1 MEQKVKERLRKLVH
15 WQYFPLLVL
24 LLVILGLHLCTITRP
39 DTPLFDEHH
48 YVTDARR
55 ILTGEGSDRTEHPP
69 LGKLLIAGGIELFG
83 DNQWGWRL
91 PEILLS
97 TVALAVFYDIC
108 RKLGTSHKT
117 AFIAV
122 MLLGLDNLMFI
133 HSGMVMLDIYLV
145 VFTIFAFWCY
155 LKGPRWWWLCA
166 ISIGLAGL
174 CKFSGALSAIPIGL
188 HWFITYMSNMTPQAE
203 KTTATASEDDLVDTQ
218 EKPVFESGQIVDG
231 SIAVAASANS
241 TLVAEDKTT
250 ICTSSDT
257 SNPAEAPPQTSS
269 AKNTKPL
276 ARLWHIFSNPIIF
289 ISSMMLAP
297 ITFFLFYGIFDM
309 IIRGEWIPFI
319 VWGQWDQG
327 VLGTIKGALNSTN
340 SIKFAYGGAFPAKPW
355 EWILSPTGSL
365 RLYGAL
371 FQPEK
376 YDTFILAYWW
386 RPSYSGI
393 ISPSM
398 WLGGLMTIPYVI
410 WKSFKQH
417 SAAIFVVCWIIGTW
431 VMWIPMFLLTER
443 ITYMFYYLPT
453 LGAIA
458 IGVALIL
465 TDWLNKA
472 QSLSS
477 GISRHVLK
485 LTACSFLL
493 VHLLSFCIISP
504 LHLWIS
510 VPVCALLFLFSLSYL
525 GFGRRFTIQFGIA
538 ACVSALIMRFGSY
551 WLLRGLLVTGSYPWK
566 LPDVTLLW
574 AVSALIGIALAWGL
588 FAVIHMRSSVFPCL
602 RGLPRSLM
610 RKQAKTEEALTQPT
624 DETVDA
630 DEQPPA

>member
-1 MEQKVKERLRKLVH
+1 MKERLKKLVH
-15 WQYFPLLVL
+15 WQFFPLLVL

-69 LGKLLIAGGIELFG
+69 LAKLLIAGGIELFG

-91 PEILLS
+91 PEIMLS

-133 HSGMVMLDIYLV
+133 HSGMAMLDIYLV

-203 KTTATASEDDLVDTQ
+203 TPPEAASEVNLINPQ
-218 EKPVFESGQIVDG
+218 EQLVFESEQVVDG
-231 SIAVAASANS
+231 SIAVDAIADS
-241 TLVAEDKTT
+241 TQVAEDVVS
-250 ICTSSDT
+250 ICASCDASA
-257 SNPAEAPPQTSS
+257 PAEAPHQASKSS
-269 AKNTKPL
+269 STKPL
-276 ARLWHIFSNPIIF
+276 AKLWHIFSNPIIF
-289 ISSMMLAP
+289 ISSMTLAP

-309 IIRGEWIPFI
+309 IIRGEWIPFV

-327 VLGTIKGALNSTN
+327 VLGTIRNALDRTN
-340 SIKFAYGGAFPAKPW
+340 SIKFAYGGAFPARPW

-398 WLGGLMTIPYVI
+398 WLGGLLTIPYVI
-410 WKSFKQH
+410 WKSFKQNR
-417 SAAIFVVCWIIGTW
+417 AAIFVVCWIIGTW

-453 LGAIA
+453 LGAVA
-458 IGVALIL
+458 IGVALML
-465 TDWLNKA
+465 TGWLNKA
-472 QSLSS
+472 QTLSS
-477 GISRHVLK
+477 GVSKHVLK
-485 LTACSFLL
+485 LTSCSFLL

-504 LHLWIS
+504 LHLLVS
-510 VPVCALLFLFSLSYL
+510 VPVCALLFLFSLVYL
-525 GFGRRFTIQFGIA
+525 GFGKRFTIQFGIA

-551 WLLRGLLVTGSYPWK
+551 WLLRDLLVTGTYPWD

-574 AVSALIGIALAWGL
+574 AVSALIGMALAWGL
-588 FAVIHMRSSVFPCL
+588 FAVIHMRNNIFPCL
-602 RGLPRSLM
+602 RGLPGSLV
-610 RKQAKTEEALTQPT
+610 RKQVETETTATSPDDKTIDT
-624 DETVDA
+624 